1 MGDSP
6 TRHYREFAEAYKH
19 DKLIT
24 HLNEAAGGFDKTLL
38 KWLGARRK
46 FLALPVDYEANINS
60 GDLALHCAVMAEP
73 KLETLKLISY
83 LLERMPNSLELK
95 SQQGHTPLSL
105 AFSLGRIEVIK
116 LLIDGGAD
124 QTVRDGD
131 GTNILH
137 LALVSAYSNSSKDKE
152 TLTKSLALID
162 KRLVRSLLSER
173 SSSHQPGSL
182 TPLARWLKNRN
193 TDPEILTILL
203 EFGKDTGNE
212 HLELLDGSGDTP
224 LHHVVRAGI
233 VGCAEVI
240 VKYRPDLLHH
250 ENSVGRTPYE
260 LAEDAFITSCVA
272 NEPEISGKG
281 FCNLVNQSPSAFT
294 MQSKDK
300 QQEYAHHPKRMWR
313 FFEKFAKENPSSGKR
328 RLVSLLDANEVA
340 KRLAGR
346 HTGKTILSVDQEDDK
361 RDVESAGGDLEDSVD
376 EVSMWYKLG
385 ACESEGLGGMV
396 VDRRR
401 LKF

>member
-6 TRHYREFAEAYKH
+6 TRHYRDFAEAYKH

-24 HLNEAAGGFDKTLL
+24 HLNEAAGGFEKTLM

-46 FLALPVDYEANINS
+46 FLVLPVNYDANINT

-73 KLETLKLISY
+73 KPETLKLVSY
-83 LLERMPNSLELK
+83 LLERMPSSLELK
-95 SQQGHTPLSL
+95 SRQGHTPLSL

-124 QTVRDGD
+124 QTVRDRD

-137 LALVSAYSNSSKDKE
+137 LTLVSAYSNSSKDKE
-152 TLTKSLALID
+152 TLTKLLALID
-162 KRLVRSLLSER
+162 KRLVGSLLSER
-173 SSSHQPGSL
+173 SSIHQPGSL

-193 TDPEILTILL
+193 TDPEILTIIL

-224 LHHVVRAGI
+224 LHHVVKAGI
-233 VGCAEVI
+233 VDCAEVI
-240 VKYRPDLLHH
+240 VKYRPDLLHR

-260 LAEDAFITSCVA
+260 LAEDAFIASCVA
-272 NEPEISGKG
+272 NEPEISRTGV
-281 FCNLVNQSPSAFT
+281 FNIIDQSPSTFT
-294 MQSKDK
+294 MQGKDK
-300 QQEYAHHPKRMWR
+300 QQENTSGAERMWR
-313 FFEKFAKENPSSGKR
+313 FFEKFARENPSSGKR
-328 RLVSLLDANEVA
+328 RLVSLVDANEVA

-346 HTGKTILSVDQEDDK
+346 HTGKTILSLGDEDDK
-361 RDVESAGGDLEDSVD
+361 SDVGSAGGDLEDSMD
-376 EVSMWYKLG
+376 EISMWYRM
-385 ACESEGLGGMV
+385 APANPR
-396 VDRRR
+396 D
-401 LKF
+401 